1 MATVTAKPAKL
12 DDGSWGA
19 VTNGSS
25 NVKAGDNI
33 TVKTRNGE
41 TMERVVAEVVDRN
54 HEGGV
59 LVAVKNARNGQE
71 KKGKQDQRKQ
81 QDKSQLDRI
90 EEKVDKILRRL

>member
-33 TVKTRNGE
+33 TDAVKTRNGE
-41 TMERVVAEVVDRN
+41 TMSV
-54 HEGGV
+54 
-59 LVAVKNARNGQE
+59 
-71 KKGKQDQRKQ
+71 
-81 QDKSQLDRI
+81 S
-90 EEKVDKILRRL
+90 